1 MTRKIKLFLLAILML
16 FGSAAVLNCQTL
28 EKTEFPDRWLGRD
41 KLAHF
46 TVSLAAVGL
55 ANHWLKAESAETPV
69 RARNTAVAF
78 SLSLGAIKELHDGA
92 QKGNR
97 FSFKDLAADILGA
110 ALGTVLFTIN

>member
-1 MTRKIKLFLLAILML
+1 VLC
-16 FGSAAVLNCQTL
+16 SSVAVLNGQTA

-41 KLAHF
+41 KLSHF
-46 TVSLAAVGL
+46 AVSLAAVGF
-55 ANHWLKAESAETPV
+55 ANHWLEAESAETPV

-78 SLSLGAIKELHDGA
+78 SLSLGMVKELHDGA

-110 ALGTVLFTIN
+110 AVGTVLFTIN

>member
-1 MTRKIKLFLLAILML
+1 MRIKTKSFLPTVLML
-16 FGSAAVLNCQTL
+16 CGSAAVLNGQTL
-28 EKTEFPDRWLGRD
+28 EKTGFPDRWLGRD

-46 TVSLAAVGL
+46 AVSLAAVGF
-55 ANHWLKAESAETPV
+55 ANHWLKAESAEAPV

-78 SLSLGAIKELHDGA
+78 SLSLGIVKELHDGA

-110 ALGTVLFTIN
+110 AVGTVLFTIN